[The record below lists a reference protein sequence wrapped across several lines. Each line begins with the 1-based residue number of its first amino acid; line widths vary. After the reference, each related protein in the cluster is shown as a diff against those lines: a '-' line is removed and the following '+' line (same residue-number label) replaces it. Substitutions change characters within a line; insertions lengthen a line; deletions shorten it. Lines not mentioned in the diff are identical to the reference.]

1 MHLPTSLATRPVGTR
16 RTLSRVLIA
25 ACAAALIAGSALPLA
40 AMAQERAQD
49 PEDRAQEPQD
59 VEGPIWQ
66 LLKYRQ
72 DGELTL
78 VPPGLGADLYL
89 WANEV
94 RGTGACNPFD
104 STYTVGRDRLTIFP
118 PEVQPATCDPEAA
131 GLDEILLRLLTD
143 VSSWAISGSQMTLSD
158 AAGEE
163 MLTFTN
169 ARVPEDPT
177 IAPWQLSRVVGPDGT
192 VSRAVEGG
200 DAIVRFLPGGRVAG
214 RSGCGPLLGSYT
226 TNGATIDITDLQS
239 RLTDCTGDIRT
250 QAEQLIASLPE
261 MTDFTL
267 RPAGLSLADPAGSSR
282 LAFVPDIPV
291 AQQTWTPT
299 EVLDRDGEVL
309 LDTAQLAASSI
320 RFGATHIDGRSPC
333 RLYHGENLRAGLALS
348 LFEIEEDGSCKLPD
362 DEAAFID
369 ALSNVAS
376 HALRGGNLELL
387 DQDGAAVMKLQPQP
401 SIDTVD
407 WQLSKMSLAGKRGGK
422 TKLLPPPS
430 ENPLTATFRQ
440 GGIAFGETGVTTFDA
455 RYDAGGSSIDI
466 EDPTPSGSFCAGRKN
481 RNRPECRLQAT
492 YLAYMDDADQ
502 YIVKEDL
509 LRLYDG
515 TRPLLEFAPSSTIE
529 AEQAAEEAA
538 RQDEATQDEATQDE
552 RPKRRR

>member
-1 MHLPTSLATRPVGTR
+1 MDLPTSPASCPSGTR
-16 RTLSRVLIA
+16 RTVSRALMA

-40 AMAQERAQD
+40 ATAQD
-49 PEDRAQEPQD
+49 RAEDRAQEPQD

-66 LLKYRQ
+66 LLKYRE

-131 GLDEILLRLLTD
+131 GLDEILLRLLAE
-143 VSSWAISGSQMTLSD
+143 VSSWAIAGSQMTLAD

-163 MLTFTN
+163 LLTFTN

-177 IAPWQLSRVVGPDGT
+177 IAPWRLSRVVAPDGAVT
-192 VSRAVEGG
+192 RAVEGG

-239 RLTDCTGDIRT
+239 RLTDCSGDIRT

-261 MTDFTL
+261 MSDFTL

-282 LAFVPDIPV
+282 LAFVPDIAV
-291 AQQTWTPT
+291 TQQTWTPT

-309 LDTAQLAASSI
+309 LDEAKLAASSI
-320 RFGATHIDGRSPC
+320 RFGATKIDGRSPC
-333 RLYHGENLRAGLALS
+333 RLYHGDNLRAGLALS
-348 LFEIEEDGSCKLPD
+348 LFGLQEEGPCKLPD

-407 WQLSKMSLAGKRGGK
+407 WQLSKMSLAGKRGRK
-422 TKLLPPPS
+422 TKLLPTPS
-430 ENPLTATFRQ
+430 EEPLTATFRQ
-440 GGIAFGETGVTTFDA
+440 GGIAFGETGVTSFNA
-455 RYDAGGSSIDI
+455 RYDAGGSSIKI
-466 EDPTPSGSFCAGRKN
+466 EEPTPSGSFCSGRKN
-481 RNRPECRLQAT
+481 KNRPECRLQAT
-492 YLAYMDDADQ
+492 YLDYLDDADQ
-502 YIVKEDL
+502 YIVKEDM

-515 TRPLLEFAPSSTIE
+515 TRPLLEFAPSTTIE
-529 AEQAAEEAA
+529 AEQAAEDERA
-538 RQDEATQDEATQDE
+538 RQDEEADS
-552 RPKRRR
+552 RS